1 MLDRIPGKERK
12 AILKSELKKDI
23 PRLKSI
29 PGFRS
34 PDLAPPHILKG
45 WLKNEEKFWVLF
57 VNDTAARYGC
67 SVSKYP
73 TEKML
78 PELTAE
84 NFWGIFAW
92 NCFQEDSSPESCS
105 KLSQMLE
112 QYEMLLRGEEMP
124 QQEGRTAEIS
134 ENPQSLNAVRE
145 DQTEAVQRVDAPA
158 PAAGGREDTLDKDSA
173 DAQKAASDHGAVFMT
188 ETASE
193 AQPESA
199 PASIPEIVSEMEGEP
214 DAIQELAS
222 EVGPEPVRANTP
234 EMVSEAELAP
244 APTITPEIVFEAEP
258 EPAPIITPEMVSE
271 ADMMP
276 APASIPEII
285 SEAEPKPV
293 PVKILETI
301 SGDSEPEDVGGL
313 VSGTAAE
320 AQNQTEDIKPEE
332 LRSKERQFIGYV
344 QETNG
349 YYNFWPACLMQ
360 DGMAKPLHVDDI
372 REAFPDLGNINLSS
386 TPWDYIRKKC
396 SNGEILVITL
406 YPSDYMENRK
416 TDGFFQRTNYKV
428 DFYQLERQGRIK
440 HLSDIQMY
448 PVLHPVG
455 IIDFSKKAVLV
466 RENFVDVKDM
476 CMLEE
481 GNRLYGPYR
490 VASDE
495 DGRTQVNL
503 TNKDIVDSYRPK
515 SGTIEYTEISIDV
528 PGCMRLGTGYVHLDD
543 SLVREQQDKISDP
556 DLFKLFQRSLAGRK
570 NSEKFPIT
578 PDQIDQYTTSIF
590 YGLPDEISQSRIARI
605 KSFFEEQFKQEDVQE
620 DLAQFMADLFYKYG
634 ESGYFSNLLERILDN
649 SELANKIQTFAI
661 VKQRISEMQQQYEQI
676 RQQCRQERI
685 KLDEETA
692 DREKQISQMAE
703 KTSEE
708 IQDLTARR
716 DELLAEVA
724 AVQRQLSQLDRVIN
738 LDRERERLEAV
749 NDNLRETECRLRERG
764 DEAVKI
770 LQDKLR
776 QATENAVATAFDG
789 KIADQVFKAAA
800 NWRQSSQD
808 AAFNEIAGKL
818 TVSGEGDV
826 LRGYALR
833 EYLLTSVKRCRPDYS
848 NNEILNLFICVAQN
862 FLTVFCGEPG
872 SGKTSICNIIAH
884 VLGTAKT
891 ADLVSDT
898 KGIEISRYVPISVER
913 GWTSKR
919 DWIGYYN
926 PLSQSFEKA
935 NRHLYDGLRLLNAEG
950 ERSQYPYMVLLDEAS
965 LSPIEYYWADFMN
978 MCDQNGGCGKI
989 ALGDD
994 LQMQIPPTLRFTAT
1008 INSDDTTERLSP
1020 RLIDRAAVIALP
1032 DVRNTR
1038 TEEQLPDSVLP
1049 VRWDAFQETFHF
1061 QASDEMDSMP
1071 SEIYEE
1077 ICKVFG
1083 EEMRIGISSRTDRA
1097 VRKYWAAA
1105 KELFESEDGKDA
1117 TIIALDYAVAQK
1129 LLPRINGSGD
1139 SYLKLLEKL
1148 EGICG
1153 KNNLAKCEKSLQDI
1167 IKRGKVSMSYYQY
1180 F

>member
-1 MLDRIPGKERK
+1 MNQKYAEILLDRIPGKERK

-57 VNDTAARYGC
+57 VNDTAVRYGC

-124 QQEGRTAEIS
+124 QNGGRTAEIA

-145 DQTEAVQRVDAPA
+145 DQTEAVQRADAPA

-173 DAQKAASDHGAVFMT
+173 DAQKAASDHGAVFLT
-188 ETASE
+188 KTASE

-199 PASIPEIVSEMEGEP
+199 PVSIPEIVSEMEGEP
-214 DAIQELAS
+214 DAIQEMAS
-222 EVGPEPVRANTP
+222 EVGLEPVRANTP

-244 APTITPEIVFEAEP
+244 APTITPEIVFEAES
-258 EPAPIITPEMVSE
+258 EPAPTITPEMVSE
-271 ADMMP
+271 ADMIP

-285 SEAEPKPV
+285 SEAKPAPAPASVPESISETKPKPAPVIIPENISEAKPAPAPAITPEMVPEAKPDPASASISENISESKLDPASASISEAEPAPAPAITPENISEAEPV

-301 SGDSEPEDVGGL
+301 SGDSEQEAVGGL
-313 VSGTAAE
+313 ASGTAAE

-605 KSFFEEQFKQEDVQE
+605 KSF
-620 DLAQFMADLFYKYG
+620 L
-634 ESGYFSNLLERILDN
+634 RN
-649 SELANKIQTFAI
+649 SSSRRTYRKIWHSLWQICSINTASPDTF
-661 VKQRISEMQQQYEQI
+661 QI
-676 RQQCRQERI
+676 CWKEFWI
-685 KLDEETA
+685 
-692 DREKQISQMAE
+692 
-703 KTSEE
+703 
-708 IQDLTARR
+708 
-716 DELLAEVA
+716 
-724 AVQRQLSQLDRVIN
+724 
-738 LDRERERLEAV
+738 
-749 NDNLRETECRLRERG
+749 
-764 DEAVKI
+764 
-770 LQDKLR
+770 
-776 QATENAVATAFDG
+776 
-789 KIADQVFKAAA
+789 
-800 NWRQSSQD
+800 
-808 AAFNEIAGKL
+808 
-818 TVSGEGDV
+818 TVSW
-826 LRGYALR
+826 
-833 EYLLTSVKRCRPDYS
+833 
-848 NNEILNLFICVAQN
+848 
-862 FLTVFCGEPG
+862 
-872 SGKTSICNIIAH
+872 
-884 VLGTAKT
+884 
-891 ADLVSDT
+891 
-898 KGIEISRYVPISVER
+898 PI
-913 GWTSKR
+913 K
-919 DWIGYYN
+919 
-926 PLSQSFEKA
+926 F
-935 NRHLYDGLRLLNAEG
+935 RHLPL
-950 ERSQYPYMVLLDEAS
+950 
-965 LSPIEYYWADFMN
+965 
-978 MCDQNGGCGKI
+978 
-989 ALGDD
+989 
-994 LQMQIPPTLRFTAT
+994 
-1008 INSDDTTERLSP
+1008 
-1020 RLIDRAAVIALP
+1020 
-1032 DVRNTR
+1032 
-1038 TEEQLPDSVLP
+1038 
-1049 VRWDAFQETFHF
+1049 
-1061 QASDEMDSMP
+1061 
-1071 SEIYEE
+1071 
-1077 ICKVFG
+1077 
-1083 EEMRIGISSRTDRA
+1083 
-1097 VRKYWAAA
+1097 
-1105 KELFESEDGKDA
+1105 
-1117 TIIALDYAVAQK
+1117 
-1129 LLPRINGSGD
+1129 
-1139 SYLKLLEKL
+1139 
-1148 EGICG
+1148 
-1153 KNNLAKCEKSLQDI
+1153 
-1167 IKRGKVSMSYYQY
+1167 
-1180 F
+1180 